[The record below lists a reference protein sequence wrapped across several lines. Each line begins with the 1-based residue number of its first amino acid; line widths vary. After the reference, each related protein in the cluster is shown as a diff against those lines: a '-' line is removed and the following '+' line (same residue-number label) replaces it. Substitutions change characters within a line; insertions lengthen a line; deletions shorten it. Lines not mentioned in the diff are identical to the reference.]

1 MTLVTVIIPN
11 YNGRK
16 YLEECLNT
24 LKLQEEV
31 ETEVIIIDNGSTDDS
46 VSFIKDKYPEHL
58 LIENQ
63 ENQGFSQ
70 AVNQGIKA
78 SDTEY
83 VFLLNNDTAL
93 EPDCIRN
100 LLDCIRR
107 DEYIFAVSSRMVRY
121 KERDKM
127 DDAGDEYTVLGWTYK
142 VGDGQ
147 STSRYKEIR
156 DVFSA
161 CAGAALYRRD
171 ILHKLG
177 LFDEKFFAYLEDVD
191 ISYRARINGYR
202 SIYCPRAVVYHHTSS
217 TTGSRYNEWKIKLSA
232 RNNIYLAYKNMPW
245 PQLLVNSPFLL
256 LGFLIKYLF
265 FIKRGQGKH
274 YWEGLVEGL
283 RTLHKVEKTAY
294 RSENRG
300 HYFKIEYQLLRN
312 IFKFP

>member
-1 MTLVTVIIPN
+1 
-11 YNGRK
+11 
-16 YLEECLNT
+16 
-24 LKLQEEV
+24 
-31 ETEVIIIDNGSTDDS
+31 
-46 VSFIKDKYPEHL
+46 
-58 LIENQ
+58 
-63 ENQGFSQ
+63 
-70 AVNQGIKA
+70 
-78 SDTEY
+78 
-83 VFLLNNDTAL
+83 
-93 EPDCIRN
+93 
-100 LLDCIRR
+100 
-107 DEYIFAVSSRMVRY
+107 
-121 KERDKM
+121 
-127 DDAGDEYTVLGWTYK
+127 
-142 VGDGQ
+142 GDGQ

-171 ILHKLG
+171 ILHKLD

-202 SIYCPRAVVYHHTSS
+202 SIYCPGAVVYHHTSS

-274 YWEGLVEGL
+274 YREGLVEGL

-294 RSENRG
+294 RSKNRG
-300 HYFKIEYQLLRN
+300 RYFKIEYQLLRN